1 MTGRGY
7 REEEL
12 VTNRASLL
20 LSGGT
25 EDERRAWA
33 QEAAEHFAAEGPL
46 VEVRTAAEL
55 PAALKAPRGVVF
67 IPDVSKLEHPAQA
80 LLLRCLQLQE
90 ERPKVVVGLA
100 GQPELARS
108 RGTLREDLHYRLH
121 QALVDM
127 NTEGLRD
134 ALKKRRAAAAAER
147 AARAAKLKAAAAAAA
162 PMRPVKGPMKAPL
175 KSPLKAAHAGPATG
189 SVKGATSAAPPAGR
203 KAVAHQALPAKS
215 AARGKASTARK

>member
-1 MTGRGY
+1 VTGRGY

-20 LSGGT
+20 LSGGS

-67 IPDVSKLEHPAQA
+67 IPDVSKLESSAQA

-90 ERPKVVVGLA
+90 ERPKVVVGLS
-100 GQPELARS
+100 GQPELART
-108 RGTLREDLHYRLH
+108 RGLLREDLHYRLH
-121 QALVDM
+121 QAFVDM
-127 NTEGLRD
+127 NTEGLREV
-134 ALKKRRAAAAAER
+134 LKKRRAVAAAER
-147 AARAAKLKAAAAAAA
+147 AARAAKLKLAAVPASRSAKALTPAQRAAAA
-162 PMRPVKGPMKAPL
+162 
-175 KSPLKAAHAGPATG
+175 
-189 SVKGATSAAPPAGR
+189 GR
-203 KAVAHQALPAKS
+203 KPVSRPAPSAKS
-215 AARGKASTARK
+215 AARGKASTSSARK

>member
-46 VEVRTAAEL
+46 VEARTAAEL
-55 PAALKAPRGVVF
+55 AQALKAPRGVVF
-67 IPDVSKLEHPAQA
+67 IPDVGKLAPVAQA
-80 LLLRCLQLQE
+80 QLLRCLQLQE

-100 GQPELARS
+100 GSPDQART

-134 ALKKRRAAAAAER
+134 ALKKRRAQAAAER
-147 AARAAKLKAAAAAAA
+147 AARAAKLKASAPAPQAAS
-162 PMRPVKGPMKAPL
+162 RTGKA
-175 KSPLKAAHAGPATG
+175 
-189 SVKGATSAAPPAGR
+189 AGR
-203 KAVAHQALPAKS
+203 KVLAHPAASAKAAVRSAGG
-215 AARGKASTARK
+215 AARSAGTPARK

>member
-1 MTGRGY
+1 VHSFPLGTQKGLVVTGRGY

-46 VEVRTAAEL
+46 VEARTAAEL
-55 PAALKAPRGVVF
+55 AQALKAPRGVVF
-67 IPDVSKLEHPAQA
+67 VPDVGKLEPSAQA
-80 LLLRCLQLQE
+80 QLLRCLQLQE
-90 ERPKVVVGLA
+90 ERPKVVVGLS
-100 GQPELARS
+100 GSPDQART

-127 NTEGLRD
+127 NTEGLREQ
-134 ALKKRRAAAAAER
+134 LKKRRAAAAAER
-147 AARAAKLKAAAAAAA
+147 AERAAKLKAAAALTASPRAAV
-162 PMRPVKGPMKAPL
+162 RPG
-175 KSPLKAAHAGPATG
+175 
-189 SVKGATSAAPPAGR
+189 KGAASSGR
-203 KAVAHQALPAKS
+203 KVLAHPPLPAK
-215 AARGKASTARK
+215 AAQRSSSGKATASRSK

>member
-20 LSGGT
+20 LSGGS

-33 QEAAEHFAAEGPL
+33 QEAAEHFASEGPL
-46 VEVRTAAEL
+46 VEVRTTAEL
-55 PAALKAPRGVVF
+55 AAALKAPRGVVF
-67 IPDVSKLEHPAQA
+67 IPDVSKLESSAQA

-90 ERPKVVVGLA
+90 ERPKVVVGLS
-100 GQPELARS
+100 GQPELART

-127 NTEGLRD
+127 NAEGLRD
-134 ALKKRRAAAAAER
+134 VLKKRRAAAAAER
-147 AARAAKLKAAAAAAA
+147 AARAAQLKAAAAAAA
-162 PMRPVKGPMKAPL
+162 AQRPGKGPTKG
-175 KSPLKAAHAGPATG
+175 STPAQR
-189 SVKGATSAAPPAGR
+189 ATAGR
-203 KAVAHQALPAKS
+203 KGAVVQALPAKGA
-215 AARGKASTARK
+215 AARGKASGAGTARK

>member
-12 VTNRASLL
+12 VSNRASLL

-67 IPDVSKLEHPAQA
+67 IPDVSKLEHSAQA

-100 GQPELARS
+100 GQPEQART

-127 NTEGLRD
+127 NAEGLRD

-147 AARAAKLKAAAAAAA
+147 AALAAKLKAAAAAA
-162 PMRPVKGPMKAPL
+162 PRPAKGPMKVQAKVPAKEPMKAP
-175 KSPLKAAHAGPATG
+175 A
-189 SVKGATSAAPPAGR
+189 KGASPAPRTAVAGR
-203 KAVAHQALPAKS
+203 KVVAHQALPAKS
-215 AARGKASTARK
+215 ATARGKAGSSSARK

>member
-1 MTGRGY
+1 VHSFPLGTQKGLVVTGRGY

-46 VEVRTAAEL
+46 VEARTAAEL
-55 PAALKAPRGVVF
+55 ALALKAPRGVVF
-67 IPDVSKLEHPAQA
+67 IPDVGKLEYSAQA

-100 GQPELARS
+100 GSPDQART

-127 NTEGLRD
+127 NTEGLREQ
-134 ALKKRRAAAAAER
+134 LKKRRAVAAAER
-147 AARAAKLKAAAAAAA
+147 AERAAKLKAAAALTASPRAAV
-162 PMRPVKGPMKAPL
+162 RSG
-175 KSPLKAAHAGPATG
+175 KAA
-189 SVKGATSAAPPAGR
+189 SSGR
-203 KAVAHQALPAKS
+203 KVLAHPPLPAK
-215 AARGKASTARK
+215 AAQRSGSKATSSRSK

>member
-20 LSGGT
+20 LSGGS

-33 QEAAEHFAAEGPL
+33 QEAAEHFASEGPL

-55 PAALKAPRGVVF
+55 AAALKAPRGVVF
-67 IPDVSKLEHPAQA
+67 IPDVSKLEPSAQA

-100 GQPELARS
+100 GQPDQART

-127 NTEGLRD
+127 NAEGLRD
-134 ALKKRRAAAAAER
+134 ALKKRRAQAAAER
-147 AARAAKLKAAAAAAA
+147 AARAAKLKAAPAPAAGS
-162 PMRPVKGPMKAPL
+162 RP
-175 KSPLKAAHAGPATG
+175 SPARPSPARS
-189 SVKGATSAAPPAGR
+189 SVARPGKAPPAQVKRAPAVSGR
-203 KAVAHQALPAKS
+203 KGVAHQALPAKS
-215 AARGKASTARK
+215 ATARGKATGARK

>member
-46 VEVRTAAEL
+46 VEARTAAEL
-55 PAALKAPRGVVF
+55 AQALKAPRGVVF
-67 IPDVSKLEHPAQA
+67 IPDVGKLEPVAQA
-80 LLLRCLQLQE
+80 QLLRCLQLQE

-100 GQPELARS
+100 GSPDQART

-134 ALKKRRAAAAAER
+134 ALKKRRAQAAAER
-147 AARAAKLKAAAAAAA
+147 AARAAKLKASAPAPQAAS
-162 PMRPVKGPMKAPL
+162 RSGKA
-175 KSPLKAAHAGPATG
+175 
-189 SVKGATSAAPPAGR
+189 AGR
-203 KAVAHQALPAKS
+203 KVLAHPAAPAKAAVRSAGS
-215 AARGKASTARK
+215 AARSTGAPGRK

>member
-1 MTGRGY
+1 VTGRGY

-33 QEAAEHFAAEGPL
+33 QEAAEHFASEGPL

-67 IPDVSKLEHPAQA
+67 IPDVSKLESSAQA

-90 ERPKVVVGLA
+90 ERPKVVVGLS

-127 NTEGLRD
+127 NAEGLRD
-134 ALKKRRAAAAAER
+134 VLKKRRAVAAAER
-147 AARAAKLKAAAAAAA
+147 AARAAQQKAAAAAVQ
-162 PMRPVKGPMKAPL
+162 RPGKGPAKGSTPAQR
-175 KSPLKAAHAGPATG
+175 AA
-189 SVKGATSAAPPAGR
+189 AGR
-203 KAVAHQALPAKS
+203 KVHPQALPAAKS
-215 AARGKASTARK
+215 AAARGKASGAGTARK